1 MVAIGDSYVWGN
13 GLRSADKF
21 RTLVQ
26 QQLSQSLQ
34 RPVRSVVYAH
44 SDATLKPDSSLTN
57 APRPGD
63 VGGSYPTIE
72 QQADCVPNPAN
83 VDFILMDGCINDLP
97 AFNIADPTAPP
108 ESIAKQ
114 VASKCLPMAE
124 VLAKILARFPKA
136 RVVLVGYH
144 LLYSEQT
151 PADLLPSVY
160 RHLDVSAISP
170 LLAIAIS
177 LGVQVVRDRVAQ
189 NSWTFYT
196 ESNRSHAAAV
206 AAANAADPHRPA
218 SGRPRASFVPVPVRA
233 QNAYGAPDTYL
244 WLIPVPPTT
253 DDMYPARVP
262 MCDQAFPRDFAHNA
276 VCRENS

>member
-1 MVAIGDSYVWGN
+1 MGATRNARMLCAGFSAALLVAFASPAHSLPPDEKHGGPITGTGHGSVTTCMQTDQSLVGGNGGTELQMVAIGDSYVWGN

-170 LLAIAIS
+170 LL
-177 LGVQVVRDRVAQ
+177 
-189 NSWTFYT
+189 
-196 ESNRSHAAAV
+196 
-206 AAANAADPHRPA
+206 
-218 SGRPRASFVPVPVRA
+218 
-233 QNAYGAPDTYL
+233 
-244 WLIPVPPTT
+244 
-253 DDMYPARVP
+253 
-262 MCDQAFPRDFAHNA
+262 
-276 VCRENS
+276 